1 MAEFVVA
8 YLSMFEGEI
17 EMTRVSAKDEI
28 EAVVSVD
35 ELDAL
40 LTVLG
45 LDATLFSTLEAIYQY
60 CSDSDAYVAVHQI

>member
-28 EAVVSVD
+28 EAVVSVV
-35 ELDAL
+35 ELDPK
-40 LTVLG
+40 V
-45 LDATLFSTLEAIYQY
+45 FNTLEVIYQY
-60 CSDSDAYVAVHQI
+60 CTDTDAYVAVHQI

>member
-28 EAVVSVD
+28 EAVVSVV
-35 ELDAL
+35 ELDPK
-40 LTVLG
+40 VIN
-45 LDATLFSTLEAIYQY
+45 TLEAIYQY
-60 CSDSDAYVAVHQI
+60 SSDSEAYVAVHQI